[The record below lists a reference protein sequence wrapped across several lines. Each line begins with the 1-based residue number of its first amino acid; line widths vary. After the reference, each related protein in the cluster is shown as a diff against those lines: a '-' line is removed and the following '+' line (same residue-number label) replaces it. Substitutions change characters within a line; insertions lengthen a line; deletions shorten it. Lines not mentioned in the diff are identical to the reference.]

1 MKLLGGYSPQLLFYI
16 LNDLMFKRLPNFAVT
31 NQFGLFLLVILFVLF
46 FSFFTDGFS
55 SRFNLFALSRVVAI
69 DIMIGLA
76 MMVVILTGGLNL
88 SLGALGVSAAMF
100 GGWLMEAVGIPII
113 PAMLLTLAM
122 GGFLGWINGYV
133 TVKTGV
139 HSFIVTLATMSI
151 YFGMMTLFTEA
162 EAFRKLPETFTD
174 FGSLKIFNKY
184 VSPLLLVS
192 IFFVFLLFYFFKFTD
207 LGRKLIAAGAN
218 PDAAELSGISVGQ
231 MFIYCHILSGLL
243 AAVAA
248 LMLTSRIGAAI
259 PSMAGNLGFDWLL
272 PAFLAPVLG
281 GTLLSGG
288 KVTVFGTM
296 LGAILVT
303 LITNGLYLIEVG
315 EFWIRFFL
323 GIILLLAVLLDKA
336 REFFA
341 QKSNVLS

>member
-1 MKLLGGYSPQLLFYI
+1 MK
-16 LNDLMFKRLPNFAVT
+16 FKLPNFVVT
-31 NQFGLFLLVILFVLF
+31 NQFGLLLLVIVFICVF
-46 FSFFTDGFS
+46 AFSTDGFT
-55 SRFNLFALSRVVAI
+55 SRFNIYALSRVVAI

-76 MMVVILTGGLNL
+76 MMVVIITGGLNL
-88 SLGALGVSAAMF
+88 SLGALGVATAMF
-100 GGWLMEAVGIPII
+100 GGWCMEVLHIPII
-113 PAMLLTLAM
+113 PSILLILLM
-122 GGFLGWINGYV
+122 GTFLGWINGYI

-151 YFGMMTLFTEA
+151 YFGLMTMLTKA
-162 EAFRKLPETFTD
+162 EAFRRLPEAFTD
-174 FGSLKIFNKY
+174 FGSMKLFNKY
-184 VSPLLLVS
+184 ISPLLLLS
-192 IFFVFLLFYFFKFTD
+192 ISMCFLLFYFFKYTD
-207 LGRKLIAAGAN
+207 IGRKLVAAGAN
-218 PDAAELSGISVGQ
+218 PEASELSGISVSR
-231 MFIYCHILSGLL
+231 MFIYCHMLSGFL

-248 LMLTSRIGAAI
+248 IMLTTRIGAAI
-259 PSMAGNLGFDWLL
+259 PSMAGHLGFDWLL

-303 LITNGLYLIEVG
+303 LITNGLYLVEVG

-336 REFFA
+336 REYLT
-341 QKSNVLS
+341 QKNVLVS